1 MRRRVKN
8 LPSHSKSLK
17 INLPLALDI
26 EKNTFINKKCCY
38 KIDCSSLMCVMA
50 LTQLEQNTL
59 RLEPLYYS
67 HFSRFLAELP
77 DFDCTYSFMYTR
89 LAIMHTHMCTGFR
102 ITFANNY
109 SANSFIHIESRGLW
123 YFQLSDEIIQIKG
136 IFLWLFH
143 LKLQFN
149 VLHFRCHTLII
160 YHRNVSPFQQ
170 LWVSSIFY
178 SLTLATLFYK
188 HSNFVPLPL

>member
-1 MRRRVKN
+1 M
-8 LPSHSKSLK
+8 
-17 INLPLALDI
+17 
-26 EKNTFINKKCCY
+26 Y
-38 KIDCSSLMCVMA
+38 VMA

-89 LAIMHTHMCTGFR
+89 LAIMHTHMCTGFG
-102 ITFANNY
+102 ITFASNY
-109 SANSFIHIESRGLW
+109 SVNLFIHIESRGLW
-123 YFQLSDEIIQIKG
+123 YFQPSDEIIQIKG

-143 LKLQFN
+143 LKLRLMTFISDVIPLSYITEMLALFN
-149 VLHFRCHTLII
+149 SCEFHWFCIH
-160 YHRNVSPFQQ
+160 
-170 LWVSSIFY
+170 